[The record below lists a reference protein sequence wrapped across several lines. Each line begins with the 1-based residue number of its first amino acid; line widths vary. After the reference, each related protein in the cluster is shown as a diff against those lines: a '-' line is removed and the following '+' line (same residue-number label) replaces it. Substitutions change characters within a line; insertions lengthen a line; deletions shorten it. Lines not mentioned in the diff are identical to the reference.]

1 MQEEVIRFYRQTSC
15 FTDLG
20 YYRDF
25 AVNLTD
31 DIQELCLLQR
41 YQIIHPVAIMSQRG
55 VKDTFHGDMTKI
67 PTDRL
72 LFENERYQTA
82 VSIFA
87 ELLRREPEYF
97 IERKIENKLHLCCRE
112 QAILLAAILKA
123 KGMAARV
130 RSGFAGYI
138 SKDGINHDHW
148 ITEYYDREKERWVLT
163 DADCCCENVD
173 FDIYDIPRE
182 RFIFGAQAYLGLRER
197 RYRKEE
203 FHYASVP
210 PTLGM
215 KAALRVLFY
224 DFHSLMNDE
233 IFFWHVPAYLAK
245 KDMEPSTEEYEK
257 LDELAKLLLNP
268 NQNHE
273 ALCDVWKNEDHYR
286 IVSGGFN

>member
-1 MQEEVIRFYRQTSC
+1 MQENIIKFYRQTSC

-25 AVNLTD
+25 AVSLTD
-31 DIQELCLLQR
+31 DIQNLCLLQR
-41 YQIIHPVAIMSQRG
+41 HQIIHPVAIMRQRG

-67 PTDRL
+67 PADRL

-82 VSIFA
+82 VSILA
-87 ELLRREPEYF
+87 ELLRREAVYST
-97 IERKIENKLHLCCRE
+97 ERKIENKLHLCCRE

-138 SKDGINHDHW
+138 SKDGVNHDHW
-148 ITEYYDREKERWVLT
+148 ITEYYDQEQERWVLT
-163 DADCCCENVD
+163 DADCCCEDVD
-173 FDIYDIPRE
+173 FNIYDIPRE
-182 RFIFGAQAYLGLRER
+182 RFIFGAQAYLGLREK
-197 RYRKEE
+197 RYREE
-203 FHYASVP
+203 EISYASVP

-215 KAALRVLFY
+215 KAALRALFY

-233 IFFWHVPAYLAK
+233 IFFWHVPAYLAQ
-245 KDMEPSTEEYEK
+245 KDMGLSMEEYAQ
-257 LDELAKLLLNP
+257 LDELAKLMFNP
-268 NQNHE
+268 DENHE
-273 ALCDVWKNEDHYR
+273 ALRKVWEREDKYR